1 MSAQDPGKIGGTAI
15 LTVAAIALA
24 AFLMGFYVLPSQDRS
39 ATVWQRICSAAGFAR
54 SPAGEL
60 RKVAPPAF
68 TSVVVPNAV
77 FGLGTPEQ
85 IGRGATLA
93 LRCTVCHGARGLSGA
108 DAPNLAGQYSDVIY
122 KQLIDFKRGA
132 RADAVMTAMSAS
144 LTEEDI
150 LELAHYYAYLPRE
163 RDHLATAS
171 APALVRVGDPMR
183 NIAPCASCHGSDD
196 RKKGAP
202 SLNGEPQSYLRKQL
216 SGFAS
221 GSRKNDANAA
231 MRNVARRLSPME
243 MDIVTNH
250 YAGISP

>member
-1 MSAQDPGKIGGTAI
+1 MSAQDPRNLGGTAI

-24 AFLMGFYVLPSQDRS
+24 AFLMGFYVLPSQDVS
-39 ATVWQRICSAAGFAR
+39 ATVWQRICSAAGFVRA
-54 SPAGEL
+54 PAGEL
-60 RKVAPPAF
+60 RHFAPAAF
-68 TSVVVPNAV
+68 TSVVLPNEV

-108 DAPNLAGQYSDVIY
+108 DAPNLAGQYSDAIY

-132 RADAVMTAMSAS
+132 RTDAVMAAMSVS
-144 LTEEDI
+144 LSEEDI
-150 LELAHYYAYLPRE
+150 LDLAHYYAYLPRE
-163 RDHLATAS
+163 RDHLAPAS

-183 NIAPCASCHGSDD
+183 NIAPCASCHASDD

-202 SLNGEPQSYLRKQL
+202 SLNGEPISYLRKQL

-231 MRNVARRLSPME
+231 MRNVARLLSPSEIDM
-243 MDIVTNH
+243 VTHH

>member
-1 MSAQDPGKIGGTAI
+1 MSTQDPQKLGVAAI

-24 AFLMGFYVLPSQDRS
+24 AFLMGFYLLPGQDPL
-39 ATVWQRICSAAGFAR
+39 ATVWQKICSAAGFASSAIDESR
-54 SPAGEL
+54 P
-60 RKVAPPAF
+60 VAPAAF
-68 TSVVVPNAV
+68 TSVVMPNEV
-77 FGLGTPEQ
+77 LGVGTPEQ

-108 DAPNLAGQYSDVIY
+108 DAPNLAGQYPDVIY

-132 RADAVMTAMSAS
+132 RADAVMAAMSAA

-150 LELAHYYAYLPRE
+150 LDLAHFYAYLPRE
-163 RDHLATAS
+163 RDQIAQAT

-202 SLNGEPQSYLRKQL
+202 SLDGEPKSYLRKQL
-216 SGFAS
+216 SGFAT

-231 MRNVARRLSPME
+231 MRNVARLLSPQE

-250 YAGISP
+250 YAGASP

>member
-1 MSAQDPGKIGGTAI
+1 MCSTYGDDLDE
-15 LTVAAIALA
+15 LTKT
-24 AFLMGFYVLPSQDRS
+24 DRCIID
-39 ATVWQRICSAAGFAR
+39 R
-54 SPAGEL
+54 
-60 RKVAPPAF
+60 
-68 TSVVVPNAV
+68 
-77 FGLGTPEQ
+77 
-85 IGRGATLA
+85 
-93 LRCTVCHGARGLSGA
+93 HGARGLSGA

-132 RADAVMTAMSAS
+132 RADPVMAAMSAS
-144 LTEEDI
+144 LTEQDI
-150 LELAHYYAYLPRE
+150 LDLAHYYAYLPRE
-163 RDHLATAS
+163 RDRLAPAN

-183 NIAPCASCHGSDD
+183 NIAPCGSCHGSDD

-202 SLNGEPQSYLRKQL
+202 SLNGEPKSYLRKQL

-231 MRNVARRLSPME
+231 MRNVARLLSPVE